1 MAVPK
6 VDGQFIAEAIK
17 YIDENGKSKICFN
30 RKSLPMFGGTSSAAG
45 MCRSRIIH
53 DRINLFLLKFR
64 HDLTDHGCSKFQL
77 FFQDGRVPRRI
88 FCEERIAIAFV
99 IPGKPLSKKK
109 IQY

>member
-1 MAVPK
+1 MLFRSEEYYREYAWRFLRVRIRGTGIFCQCSAIEE
-6 VDGQFIAEAIK
+6 VRSVLEVIAIILCIGTENIFI
-17 YIDENGKSKICFN
+17 SP
-30 RKSLPMFGGTSSAAG
+30 R
-45 MCRSRIIH
+45 
-53 DRINLFLLKFR
+53 
-64 HDLTDHGCSKFQL
+64 L